1 MNTPFESLP
10 KDLAVAHA
18 MILAE
23 RAARDVERDAR
34 LTAEAAVAKA
44 HTDRIVLDLE
54 LERLRFQLAKAR
66 REAFGQSSEAGA
78 RIGQFELAL
87 EDIEETLAAIE
98 AADEMAT
105 DTPVAAFA
113 RRKPARR
120 PLPAHLPRVQQV
132 YPSPSACPC
141 CAGRLHKL
149 GEDITESLER
159 VPASWYVI
167 QHVREKFSC
176 RSCEAITQPP
186 APSHPI
192 ARGRAGPVLLAE
204 IATAKFCLHLPL
216 HRQSRSF
223 AREGVEIDVST
234 MADWM
239 GAVSVALKPMVDII
253 EAYVLGAQ
261 RLHVDDTPV
270 PVLAKSKTKTGR
282 LWTAV
287 RDDRPFGGA
296 DPPAAFYVYSPD
308 RGGVHPEAFLRTWS
322 GIMQADAYAG
332 FNRLYEPGRLPG
344 TIVEAGCWAHWRRKF
359 YEIAALKKAPIA
371 VEAVTRIDAIFAI
384 DRTVNGSTPSER
396 QAVRDQTIRP
406 LIDALVTWLTGQRR
420 ALSPKSETA
429 KAMDYGLK
437 RLPAFTRFL
446 DDGRICLSNNAAERA
461 MRCVAI
467 GRKNWTFAGSDAG
480 GRRAASIYT
489 LIETCK
495 LNDVDPRAWLA
506 DILSRLPDHPAKR
519 IHELLPWRW
528 SPEITT
534 ARAA

>member
-1 MNTPFESLP
+1 
-10 KDLAVAHA
+10 

-23 RAARDVERDAR
+23 RAARDVERMAR
-34 LTAEAAVAKA
+34 LKAEAAVAKA
-44 HTDRIVLDLE
+44 QTDRIVLDLE

-66 REAFGQSSEAGA
+66 RAAFGPSSEAGA
-78 RIGQFELAL
+78 RIGQLELAL
-87 EDIEETLAAIE
+87 EDVEETLAAMRTV
-98 AADEMAT
+98 DEMA
-105 DTPVAAFA
+105 DTSVAAFA

-120 PLPAHLPRVQQV
+120 PLPDHLPRVRQV

-149 GEDITESLER
+149 GEDITETLER

-204 IATAKFCLHLPL
+204 IAFGKFCLHLPL
-216 HRQSRSF
+216 HRQGRAF

-234 MADWM
+234 LADWM

-253 EAYVLGAQ
+253 EAHVLAGY

-270 PVLAKSKTKTGR
+270 PVLAKGKTKTGR

-287 RDDRPFGGA
+287 RDDRPFGGV

-308 RGGVHPEAFLRTWS
+308 RGGAHPEGFLRTWS
-322 GIMQADAYAG
+322 GFMQADAYAG
-332 FNRLYEPGRLPG
+332 FNRLYEPGRRPG
-344 TIVEAGCWAHWRRKF
+344 MILEAGCWAHWRRKF
-359 YEIAALKKAPIA
+359 YEIAEGKKAPIA
-371 VEAVTRIDAIFAI
+371 VEAVARIDAIFAI
-384 DRTVNGSTPSER
+384 ERTIKGRPPADR
-396 QAVRDQTIRP
+396 QAVRDQTIKPRV
-406 LIDALVTWLTGQRR
+406 DDLVTWLNEQRR
-420 ALSPKSETA
+420 ALSSKSETA

-437 RLPAFTRFL
+437 RMPAFTRFL
-446 DDGRICLSNNAAERA
+446 EDGRVCLSNNAAERA

-480 GRRAASIYT
+480 GRRAAAIYT

-506 DILSRLPDHPAKR
+506 DVLRRLPDHSVKR
-519 IHELLPWRW
+519 IHELLPWNW
-528 SPEITT
+528 KPEIVT